1 MRFNIGDVII
11 GNEKNDYAYTDN
23 RAICEV
29 VDYVKA
35 PFGRRED
42 DIKVKV
48 LYNLDTGKCGGD
60 TIFSVE
66 SKYFNLVSAAPTK
79 EKKEMT
85 IAEIEKEL
93 GYSIKVVK

>member
-1 MRFNIGDVII
+1 MHFNIGDIII
-11 GNEKNDYAYTDN
+11 GNEKNDYAYTNN
-23 RAICEV
+23 RAICKV

-35 PFGRRED
+35 SFESRED
-42 DIKVKV
+42 DIKVEV
-48 LYNLDTGKCGGD
+48 LYDLDTGKCGCG
-60 TIFSVE
+60 TIFGVE
-66 SKYFNLVSAAPTK
+66 SKYFNLVSAAPVK